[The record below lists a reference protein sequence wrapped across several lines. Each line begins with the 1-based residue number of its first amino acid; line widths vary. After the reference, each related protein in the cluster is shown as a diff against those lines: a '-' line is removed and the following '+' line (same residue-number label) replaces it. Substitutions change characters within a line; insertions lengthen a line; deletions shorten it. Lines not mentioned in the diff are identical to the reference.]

1 MEGFV
6 KENSEEKE
14 MQEQEEPKFR
24 QAGKKSKRVEKN
36 MKEMEEPEKK
46 RKWLIPAFIGSLIVI
61 AIFCSTIFALVNINN
76 DKIIS
81 GVSIAG
87 VDVSGLTREE
97 ATAKIKNICQEKI
110 DKEIEIQ
117 YQDYETTLNPTIME
131 VQYEVE
137 NAAEE
142 AY

>member
-36 MKEMEEPEKK
+36 MKEMEEPIIGI
-46 RKWLIPAFIGSLIVI
+46 LIII

-142 AY
+142 A